1 MNPKT
6 PAELQLEVLKKL
18 KEQRGSKPPRPSR
31 SAAPAKAAGLLS
43 LEPRRVRSGRRIPL
57 SEAAWSKLKEG
68 ALAPGTLKINHELG
82 DWVVELLLGLPSEL
96 RSLAP
101 EAKQEF
107 FEKVKA
113 WAASRWV
120 K

>member
-6 PAELQLEVLKKL
+6 AAEQQLEVLKKL
-18 KEQRGSKPPRPSR
+18 KEQKGSKPRLSR
-31 SAAPAKAAGLLS
+31 SAAPAKAAPGLS
-43 LEPRRVRSGRRIPL
+43 LEPLRKRPGRRIPL
-57 SEAAWSKLKEG
+57 SEAAWTRLRQE
-68 ALAPGTLKINHELG
+68 AMLPGKLKINQELG
-82 DWVVELLLGLPSEL
+82 DWVVELLLGLPPEL

-101 EAKQEF
+101 EGKQEF
-107 FEKVKA
+107 FDKVKA